1 MKKIIFTLLL
11 FTSISARSQ
20 DNSLTVIANNNGAP
34 SGLSY
39 EELQNVFMGKQAK
52 WGNGGKVLI
61 AMMKLT
67 TDAGKSTCSKLYK
80 MTPDQVTKHWLTV
93 SMKGT
98 MDAPVFFNTTAELQ
112 SFVSANAGAIGIMSV
127 AVSAPNTKTVLVDGK
142 RTF

>member
-11 FTSISARSQ
+11 FASISARSQ
-20 DNSLTVIANNNGAP
+20 ENPLTVIANNNGAP
-34 SGLSY
+34 AAFSFA
-39 EELQNVFMGKQAK
+39 ELQNVFMGKQPK

-80 MTPDQVTKHWLTV
+80 MTPDQVTKHWLTI

-98 MDAPVFFNTTAELQ
+98 MDAPVFFNTAAELQ
-112 SFVSANAGAIGIMSV
+112 SFVSANAGAIGIMSG
-127 AVSAPNTKTVLVDGK
+127 AATAPNTKTVLVDGK